1 MGGALCLE
9 DKGHIAAIRTRCYGA
24 PAKKMLQRT
33 RCARLKWL
41 ETAAMQDL
49 HGYYLE
55 DLSVGMSASF
65 AKTVTEADIVN
76 FAGVSGDTNPVH
88 LNQDFAEATLFR
100 GRIAHGMLSAGFIST
115 VFGTRLPGPGCIY
128 LSQDLR
134 FRAPVKIGDTVTA
147 TVTIREIVPEKA
159 RVIFDTACKVGETVV
174 VDGEAKLMVDR
185 RADLKSAAE

>member
-1 MGGALCLE
+1 
-9 DKGHIAAIRTRCYGA
+9 
-24 PAKKMLQRT
+24 
-33 RCARLKWL
+33 
-41 ETAAMQDL
+41 MQDL

-88 LNQDFAEATLFR
+88 LNQDFAAATMFG

-134 FRAPVKIGDTVTA
+134 FKAPVKIGDTVTA
-147 TVTIREIVPEKA
+147 TVTIREIVQEKA
-159 RVIFDTACKVGETVV
+159 RIVFDTVCKVGDKVV
-174 VDGEAKLMVDR
+174 VEGEAKLMVDR
-185 RADLKSAAE
+185 RVDLKTAAE